1 MSKLAQ
7 LQQQRAAKITQQQ
20 TLIDERNTAEERS
33 FTTEQEASFKA
44 LENEIRGL
52 DSQIEME
59 KSIIEAEKRNASLAG
74 VHTGGNSS
82 EQKEKDA
89 ILKRFDIKKALKAQ
103 IRKSA
108 IDGVEAEV
116 NQMGM
121 AELRSQGLDVPEM
134 GINLPSEMM
143 FRADSHTVT
152 QDSGN
157 FGGTLVKE
165 DAGMVLPTFVNR
177 LSIQE
182 LGVDV
187 KSGLVGDYPLHSG
200 NEFTFQNVDETAPL
214 TATKAEYAKRVLKPK
229 RTGMLA
235 KISNQLL
242 AQSSINV
249 ESDIRQR
256 ISTALNNRLL
266 LDLINGDGTGANP
279 LGLLNDATFV
289 SALAEGP
296 LTLQKILELEGA
308 IDDADSTYGNN
319 TFLMAK
325 KLAAFAKGIKVDEGS
340 GVFLMDMQNKL
351 YGADTFKTSLVPVL
365 SGAADNYPLIY
376 GDFSS
381 VVAGFWGG
389 MNVLANPYS
398 SAASNELEL
407 IINVHRDIKAS
418 NPKAFAV
425 NKAITLS

>member
-1 MSKLAQ
+1 MSTLAQ
-7 LQQQRAAKITQQQ
+7 LQQQRAAKVKQQQ
-20 TLIDERNTAEERS
+20 TLIDDRNATEERS
-33 FTTEQEASFKA
+33 FTTEQEKKFNDLDA
-44 LENEIRGL
+44 EIRSF
-52 DSQIEME
+52 DSQIETE
-59 KSIIEAEKRNASLAG
+59 KKIIAAEKRNAALGG
-74 VHTGGNSS
+74 VPTGGKSS
-82 EQKEKDA
+82 EQKEKDQ
-89 ILKRFDIKKALKAQ
+89 ILKRFDMKKALKHQ
-103 IRKSA
+103 IRKEA

-152 QDSGN
+152 QDAGN
-157 FGGTLVKE
+157 FGGSLVKE
-165 DAGMVLPTFVNR
+165 DMGMVLPTFVNR
-177 LSIQE
+177 LSIQD

-200 NEFTFQNVDETAPL
+200 AEFTFQNVDETAAL
-214 TATKAEYAKRVLKPK
+214 TAQKAGYAKRVLKPK

-256 ISTALNNRLL
+256 VSTALNNRLI
-266 LDLINGDGTGANP
+266 LDLLNADGTGPNP

-296 LTLQKILELEGA
+296 LTLAKILELEGA
-308 IDDADSTYGNN
+308 VDDEDSVYGNN
-319 TFLMAK
+319 TFLIAK

-340 GVFLMDMQNKL
+340 GVFLMDMENKL
-351 YGADTFKTSLVPVL
+351 YGTDTFKTSLMPVL
-365 SGAADNYPLIY
+365 SGAADNYPVIY

-389 MNVLANPYS
+389 MNILANPYS

-407 IINVHRDIKAS
+407 VINVHRDIKAS

-425 NKAITLS
+425 NKKVTLS